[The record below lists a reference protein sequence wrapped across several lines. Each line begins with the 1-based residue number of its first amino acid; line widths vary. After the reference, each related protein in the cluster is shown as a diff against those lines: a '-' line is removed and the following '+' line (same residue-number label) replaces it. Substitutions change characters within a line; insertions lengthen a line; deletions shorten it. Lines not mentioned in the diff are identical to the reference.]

1 MSLDDFNMKGTL
13 NAPEKHKAI
22 PRSAAWLS
30 GEGAGSWFYIEQ
42 ELLDFNITR
51 FSPNG
56 TEECKGLFKTKQQ
69 FDLTQ
74 NFELTYLSHCAE
86 VNVIQNKIKIKL
98 TLHQNQK

>member
-1 MSLDDFNMKGTL
+1 MSLDDFNIKGTL
-13 NAPEKHKAI
+13 KAPDKHKAI
-22 PRSAAWLS
+22 PLSAVWLS

-42 ELLDFNITR
+42 ERMNFNITR

-56 TEECKGLFKTKQQ
+56 TEECTGLFKTKQP

-74 NFELTYLSHCAE
+74 NFEMTYLSHCAE

-98 TLHQNQK
+98 TLQQNQE